1 MVTHN
6 SMFAEIA
13 DKVIMVK
20 NGTVEEV
27 KINESPK
34 DADELQW

>member
-6 SMFAEIA
+6 DMFAEIA

-27 KINESPK
+27 IVNEKPK
-34 DADELQW
+34 DADELEW